1 MPIDLMQAGRVL
13 LHDLFFRLRT
23 LMRRPAAESEL
34 DEELRFHL
42 ERQIE
47 KYVKSGMSEAEAIRR
62 ARLEFGGL
70 DQVKNECREARGLSF
85 IETLVQDLHYS
96 ARTLLHSPAFTACAV
111 LTLALGIGANT
122 AIFSVV
128 NTVLLNPLPYPNPQ
142 ELLAARQNESLANL
156 KDMQRQTHS
165 FASSGGINI
174 TPLDF
179 TGNGEPVR
187 VHGAYVDAGLLA
199 TLGVQPM
206 LGRWISAE
214 EDVKGGARNVVLSY
228 PFWRDFLAADPN
240 VLGRAIRLSDET
252 YTVIGVMPRNFT
264 LPRELADVFVSLW
277 AGYPDAA
284 PERGVH
290 FMHTYWRLKPA
301 ATLAQAQAEIT
312 ESDHRLAEDF
322 PDTERERGTVLM
334 PLHEFLVG
342 NVRPAL
348 LILFGAVG
356 LVLLIACANFAML
369 LMARAVAR
377 QRELMI
383 RASLGAGNGRLI
395 RQRLTESTLL
405 ALLGGA
411 AGLVAATAGTTLL
424 LALKPAEL
432 RRLDAIPMDVRVFLF
447 VFVISLLTGLLFGL
461 LPAWSASRGD
471 IAEALRENQRTTA
484 TGVSRSPLRSFLV
497 TGELALALIL
507 LAGAGLLIKGFLRL
521 RSVDPGFNPAN
532 VITMY
537 LQLPGTRYPKI
548 PLQTNFRR
556 ELLARINAFPGVE
569 AAMISDLPLAGN
581 FVGHRVLVDG
591 QPPPAT
597 GSEPL
602 VQTLSVMGNYFGVMQ
617 IPIRAGR
624 DFSAMDR
631 EGQPRVAIVNETFA
645 RQLLPGQNVIGTRI
659 DWARSNEPHQWMTI
673 VGLAGDVKHSG
684 LNQPV
689 DPAVY
694 APFSQNDE
702 AWRKFMTLVI
712 RTRVPAASLVEDVKK
727 QVWSLDSQIPI
738 SSIQSMDDLLAVSV
752 AQERFNMLLL
762 ACFAALAVTL
772 AAVGIYGMVAYR
784 VNQRTQEIGV
794 YMALGAQ
801 HRDVL
806 RLVMKDGVKLGLL
819 GIALGL
825 AGALA
830 LTRVMVR
837 LLFEVKPGDPATLI
851 GVAVLL
857 AAVAMLACYIPARR
871 ALSIHP
877 MTALRR
883 E

>member
-1 MPIDLMQAGRVL
+1 
-13 LHDLFFRLRT
+13 
-23 LMRRPAAESEL
+23 MRRPAAENEL
-34 DEELRFHL
+34 DDELRFHL
-42 ERQIE
+42 ERQTA
-47 KYVKSGMSEAEAIRR
+47 KYLRSGMSEAEAVRR

-70 DQVKNECREARGLSF
+70 DQVKNECREARGVSF
-85 IETLVQDLHYS
+85 VETLVQDLHYS
-96 ARTLLHSPAFTACAV
+96 VRTLLHSPAFTACAV

-142 ELLAARQNESLANL
+142 ELLAARQNESLPNL
-156 KDMQRQTHS
+156 EDIQRQTKS
-165 FASSGGINI
+165 FISSGGINI
-174 TPLDF
+174 EPMDF
-179 TGNGEPVR
+179 TGTGEPMR
-187 VHGAYVDAGLLA
+187 VHGAWVDSGLFA

-206 LGRWISAE
+206 LGRLISAD
-214 EDVKGGARNVVLSY
+214 EDVKGGPRNVVLSY
-228 PFWRDFLAADPN
+228 SFWRDFLGADPH
-240 VLGRAIRLSDET
+240 VLGRSIRLSDHS
-252 YTVIGVMPRNFT
+252 YTVIGVMPRNFN
-264 LPRELADVFVSLW
+264 LPRELADVFISLW
-277 AGYPDAA
+277 VGYPDAA
-284 PERGVH
+284 AERDLH
-290 FMHTYWRLKPA
+290 FMHTYWRLKPGVP
-301 ATLAQAQAEIT
+301 LAQAQAEIGQA
-312 ESDHRLAEDF
+312 DHRLAEDF

-334 PLHEFLVG
+334 PLHESLVG
-342 NVRPAL
+342 DVRPAL
-348 LILFGAVG
+348 LVLFGAVG

-383 RASLGAGNGRLI
+383 RASLGARNSRLI
-395 RQRLTESTLL
+395 RQRLTESTVL
-405 ALLGGA
+405 ALLGGV
-411 AGLVAATAGTTLL
+411 AGLVVARAGTTLL

-432 RRLDAIPMDVRVFLF
+432 RRLDAIPMDARLFLF
-447 VFVISLLTGLLFGL
+447 VFAISLMTGLLFGL

-497 TGELALALIL
+497 TAELALALIL

-537 LQLPGTRYPKI
+537 LQLPGTRYPQI

-556 ELLARINAFPGVE
+556 ELLARINAFPGVH
-569 AAMISDLPLAGN
+569 AAMITDLPLAGN
-581 FVGHRVLVDG
+581 FVDHRVVVDG
-591 QPPPAT
+591 QPALAV
-597 GSEPL
+597 GSEPE
-602 VQTLSVMGNYFGVMQ
+602 VQTLSVMGDYYGVMQ

-631 EGQPRVAIVNETFA
+631 EGQPRVAIVNEAFV
-645 RQLLPGQNVIGTRI
+645 RQLLPGQNPIGTRI
-659 DWARSNEPHQWMTI
+659 DWARSETHAWMTI
-673 VGLAGDVKHSG
+673 VGVAGDVKHSG

-689 DPAVY
+689 DPAIY

-712 RTRVPAASLVEDVKK
+712 RTRVPVAALVEDVKK
-727 QVWSLDSQIPI
+727 QVWSMDSQIPV

-752 AQERFNMLLL
+752 AQQRFNVLLL
-762 ACFAALAVTL
+762 GSFAALAVAL
-772 AAVGIYGMVAYR
+772 AGVGIYGMVAYR
-784 VNQRTQEIGV
+784 VNQRTHEIGV
-794 YMALGAQ
+794 YIALGAQ

-806 RLVMKDGVKLGLL
+806 RLVMKDGLKLGVL
-819 GIALGL
+819 GIGLGL

-830 LTRVMVR
+830 LTRLMVS
-837 LLFEVKPGDPATLI
+837 LLFEVRPTDPAILI
-851 GVAVLL
+851 AVALLLGAVAV
-857 AAVAMLACYIPARR
+857 LACYIPARR
-871 ALSIHP
+871 ALSIDP

>member
-1 MPIDLMQAGRVL
+1 ML
-13 LHDLFFRLRT
+13 LHDLLFRLRT
-23 LMRRPAAESEL
+23 LMRRPAAENEL
-34 DEELRFHL
+34 DDELRFHL
-42 ERQIE
+42 ERQTD
-47 KYVKSGMSEAEAIRR
+47 KYVRSGMSKAEAMRR

-70 DQVKNECREARGLSF
+70 EQVKSECREARGLSLV
-85 IETLVQDLHYS
+85 ETLVQDLHYS

-128 NTVLLNPLPYPNPQ
+128 NRVLLNPLPYPNPQ
-142 ELLAARQNESLANL
+142 ELLAGRQNESLPNL

-165 FASSGGINI
+165 FASSGGVNI
-174 TPLDF
+174 SPMDF

-187 VHGAYVDAGLLA
+187 VHAAWVDAGLLA
-199 TLGVQPM
+199 TLGVHPM
-206 LGRWISAE
+206 LGRWISGD
-214 EDVKGGARNVVLSY
+214 EDVRGGARNVVLSY
-228 PFWRDFLAADPN
+228 PFWRDFLGGDPH
-240 VLGRAIRLSDET
+240 VLGRGIRLSDKT

-264 LPRELADVFVSLW
+264 LPRELADVFISLW
-277 AGYPDAA
+277 AGYPEAA

-290 FMHTYWRLKPA
+290 FMHTYWRLKPGVP
-301 ATLAQAQAEIT
+301 LGQAQAEIAQA
-312 ESDHRLAEDF
+312 DHRLAEEF

-334 PLHEFLVG
+334 PLHELLVG

-369 LMARAVAR
+369 LMARAVTR

-383 RASLGAGNGRLI
+383 RASLGARNGRLI

-405 ALLGGA
+405 ALVGGA
-411 AGLVAATAGTTLL
+411 VGLMAAKAGTTLL

-432 RRLDAIPMDVRVFLF
+432 RRLDAIPMDARVFLF
-447 VFVISLLTGLLFGL
+447 VFAISLMTGLLFGL
-461 LPAWSASRGD
+461 IPAWSASRGD
-471 IAEALRENQRTTA
+471 IAEALRENARTTA
-484 TGVSRSPLRSFLV
+484 TGVTRSPLRSFLV
-497 TGELALALIL
+497 TAELALALIL

-537 LQLPGTRYPKI
+537 LQLPGTRYPQI

-556 ELLARINAFPGVE
+556 ELLARINSFPGVE
-569 AAMISDLPLAGN
+569 AAMITDLPLAGN
-581 FVGHRVLVDG
+581 YVDHRVAIDG
-591 QPPPAT
+591 QPTVAV
-597 GSEPL
+597 GAEPE

-617 IPIRAGR
+617 IPLRAGR

-631 EGQPRVAIVNETFA
+631 EGQPRVAIVNEAFV
-645 RQLLPGQNVIGTRI
+645 RQLLPGQNPIGIRI
-659 DWARSNEPHQWMTI
+659 DWARNEAHEWMTI
-673 VGLAGDVKHSG
+673 IGVAGDVKHSG

-694 APFSQNDE
+694 APYSQNDE
-702 AWRKFMTLVI
+702 AWRKWMTLVI
-712 RTRVPAASLVEDVKK
+712 RTRGPAAGLVEEVKK
-727 QVWSLDSQIPI
+727 QVWSIDSQIPV
-738 SSIQSMDDLLAVSV
+738 SGIQSMDDLLAVSV
-752 AQERFNMLLL
+752 AQQRFNVLLL
-762 ACFAALAVTL
+762 ASFAALAVAL

-784 VNQRTQEIGV
+784 VNQRTHEIGV
-794 YMALGAQ
+794 YIALGAQ
-801 HRDVL
+801 QRDVL

-819 GIALGL
+819 GVALGL
-825 AGALA
+825 AGAIA
-830 LTRVMVR
+830 LTRVMVS
-837 LLFEVKPGDPATLI
+837 LLFEVKPTDPATLI
-851 GVAVLL
+851 GVALLL

-871 ALSIHP
+871 ALSIDP
-877 MTALRR
+877 MTALHR

>member
-1 MPIDLMQAGRVL
+1 VL
-13 LHDLFFRLRT
+13 LHDLLFRLRI
-23 LMRRPAAESEL
+23 LMRRPAAENEL
-34 DEELRFHL
+34 DDELRFHL
-42 ERQIE
+42 ERLSD
-47 KYVKSGMSEAEAIRR
+47 KYVKSGMSAAEAARR

-70 DQVKNECREARGLSF
+70 DQVKNECREARGVSLVES
-85 IETLVQDLHYS
+85 LVQDLHYA
-96 ARTLLHSPAFTACAV
+96 ARTLRHSPAFTACAV

-128 NTVLLNPLPYPNPQ
+128 NQVLLNPLPYPNPQ
-142 ELLAARQNESLANL
+142 ELLAARQNESLPNL

-174 TPLDF
+174 EPVDF

-187 VHGAYVDAGLLA
+187 VHAAWVDAGLLA

-228 PFWRDFLAADPN
+228 PFWRDFLGADPH
-240 VLGRAIRLSDET
+240 VLGRGIRLSDKT

-264 LPRELADVFVSLW
+264 LPRELADVFISLW
-277 AGYPDAA
+277 AGYPEAA

-290 FMHTYWRLKPA
+290 FMHTYWRLKPGVP
-301 ATLAQAQAEIT
+301 LALAQAEIAQA
-312 ESDHRLAEDF
+312 DHRLAEEF

-334 PLHEFLVG
+334 PLHELLVG
-342 NVRPAL
+342 DVRPAL

-369 LMARAVAR
+369 LMARAVTR

-383 RASLGAGNGRLI
+383 RASLGARNTRLI

-405 ALLGGA
+405 ALVGGA
-411 AGLVAATAGTTLL
+411 AGLMAAKAGTTLL

-432 RRLDAIPMDVRVFLF
+432 RLSDAIPMDARVFLF
-447 VFVISLLTGLLFGL
+447 VFAISLLTGLLFGL

-471 IAEALRENQRTTA
+471 IAEALRENARTTA
-484 TGVSRSPLRSFLV
+484 TGISRSPLRSLLV
-497 TGELALALIL
+497 TAELALALIL
-507 LAGAGLLIKGFLRL
+507 LAGAGLLIKGFLHL

-537 LQLPGTRYPKI
+537 LQLPGTRYPQI

-556 ELLARINAFPGVE
+556 ELLARINSFPGVE
-569 AAMISDLPLAGN
+569 AAMITDLPLAGN
-581 FVGHRVLVDG
+581 YVDHRVVIDG
-591 QPPPAT
+591 QPTRAV
-597 GSEPL
+597 GSEPE
-602 VQTLSVMGNYFGVMQ
+602 VQTLSVMGDYFGVMQ
-617 IPIRAGR
+617 IPRRAGR

-631 EGQPRVAIVNETFA
+631 ERQPRVAIVNEAFV
-645 RQLLPGQNVIGTRI
+645 RQLLPGQNPIGTRI
-659 DWARSNEPHQWMTI
+659 DWARNEAHDWMTI
-673 VGLAGDVKHSG
+673 VGVAGDVKHSG

-712 RTRVPAASLVEDVKK
+712 RTRVPVAGLVGGVKK
-727 QVWSLDSQIPI
+727 QVWSLDSQIPV
-738 SSIQSMDDLLAVSV
+738 SGIQSMDDLLAVSV
-752 AQERFNMLLL
+752 EQERFNMLLL
-762 ACFAALAVTL
+762 GSFAALAVAL
-772 AAVGIYGMVAYR
+772 AGVGIYGMVAYR

-794 YMALGAQ
+794 YVALGAQ
-801 HRDVL
+801 HRHVL

-819 GIALGL
+819 GIVLGL
-825 AGALA
+825 AGAIA
-830 LTRVMVR
+830 LTRVMVS
-837 LLFEVKPGDPATLI
+837 LLFEVNPTDPATLI
-851 GVAVLL
+851 GVALLL

-871 ALSIHP
+871 ALSIDP

>member
-1 MPIDLMQAGRVL
+1 VI
-13 LHDLFFRLRT
+13 LHDLLFRLRS
-23 LMRRPAAESEL
+23 LMRHPAAENEL
-34 DEELRFHL
+34 EDELRFHL
-42 ERQIE
+42 ERETQ
-47 KYVKSGMSEAEAIRR
+47 KYVKTGMSEAEAARR

-70 DQVKNECREARGLSF
+70 DQVKNECREARGVSLVES
-85 IETLVQDLHYS
+85 LVQDLHY
-96 ARTLLHSPAFTACAV
+96 ATRTLFHSPAFTACAM

-142 ELLAARQNESLANL
+142 ELLAARENDSLANL
-156 KDMQRQTHS
+156 EDMQRQTKS

-174 TPLDF
+174 EPMDF
-179 TGNGEPVR
+179 TGTGEPVR
-187 VHGAYVDAGLLA
+187 VHGAYIDAGLFT
-199 TLGVQPM
+199 TLGARPM
-206 LGRWISAE
+206 LGRLISADE
-214 EDVKGGARNVVLSY
+214 AVKGGPRNVVLSY
-228 PFWRDFLAADPN
+228 SFWRDFMGSDPH
-240 VLGRAIRLSDET
+240 VLGRAIRLSDNS
-252 YTVIGVMPRNFT
+252 YTVIGVMPKDFT
-264 LPRELADVFVSLW
+264 LPKELADVFLSLW
-277 AGYPDAA
+277 VGYPDAA
-284 PERGVH
+284 AERDVH
-290 FMHTYWRLKPA
+290 FMHMYWRLKPGVP
-301 ATLAQAQAEIT
+301 LGQAQAEIAQV
-312 ESDHRLAEDF
+312 DHRLAEEF
-322 PDTERERGTVLM
+322 PHTERERVTLLI
-334 PLHEFLVG
+334 PLQEWLVG
-342 NVRPAL
+342 DVRPAL

-369 LMARAVAR
+369 LMARGMAR

-383 RASLGAGNGRLI
+383 RASLGARNGRLI

-405 ALLGGA
+405 ALAGGA
-411 AGLVAATAGTTLL
+411 AGLLAAKAGTELL
-424 LALKPAEL
+424 LTLKPAEL
-432 RRLDAIPMDVRVFLF
+432 RRFDAIPMDARVFVF

-471 IAEALRENQRTTA
+471 IAEGLRENARTTA

-497 TGELALALIL
+497 TAELALALIL

-537 LQLPGTRYPKI
+537 LQLPGSRYSEFS
-548 PLQTNFRR
+548 LQTNFRR
-556 ELLARINAFPGVE
+556 ELLSRINAFPGVE
-569 AAMISDLPLAGN
+569 AAMITDLPLAGN
-581 FVGHRVLVDG
+581 YVGHRVVVDG
-591 QPPPAT
+591 HAT
-597 GSEPL
+597 LPEGTEPV
-602 VQTLSVMGNYFGVMQ
+602 VQTLSVMGQYFGVMQ

-624 DFSAMDR
+624 DFNAMDR
-631 EGQPRVAIVNETFA
+631 EGQPRAAIVNETFV
-645 RQLLPGQNVIGTRI
+645 RQLLPGQNPIGMRI
-659 DWARSNEPHQWMTI
+659 DWSRSSDPPQWMTI
-673 VGLAGDVKHSG
+673 IGVAGDVKHSG

-694 APFSQNDE
+694 SPFSQNDE

-712 RTRVPAASLVEDVKK
+712 RTRVPAASLAEDVKK
-727 QVWSLDSQIPI
+727 QVWSLDSQIPV

-752 AQERFNMLLL
+752 AQERFNVLLL
-762 ACFAALAVTL
+762 GSFAVLAVAL

-784 VNQRTQEIGV
+784 VNQRTREIGV

-806 RLVMKDGVKLGLL
+806 RLVMKDGLKLGAL
-819 GIALGL
+819 GILLGL

-830 LTRVMVR
+830 LTRVMVSV
-837 LLFEVKPGDPATLI
+837 LFEVKPTDPTTLI
-851 GVAVLL
+851 GVALLL

>member
-1 MPIDLMQAGRVL
+1 VL
-13 LHDLFFRLRT
+13 LHDLLFRLRT
-23 LMRRPAAESEL
+23 LLRRPAAENEL
-34 DEELRFHL
+34 EDELRFHL
-42 ERQIE
+42 ERQTD
-47 KYVKSGMSEAEAIRR
+47 KYVRSGMSEAEARRR
-62 ARLEFGGL
+62 AQLEFGGL
-70 DQVKNECREARGLSF
+70 DQVKNECREARGLSLL
-85 IETLVQDLHYS
+85 ETLVQDLHYA
-96 ARTLLHSPAFTACAV
+96 ARTLLHSPGFTACAV

-128 NTVLLNPLPYPNPQ
+128 NTVLLSPLPYANPQ

-165 FASSGGINI
+165 FASSGGVNI
-174 TPLDF
+174 SPMDF

-187 VHGAYVDAGLLA
+187 VHGAWVDAGLLG

-206 LGRWISAE
+206 LGRWISAD
-214 EDVKGGARNVVLSY
+214 EDVKSGPLNVVLSY
-228 PFWRDFLAADPN
+228 PFWRDFLGSDPH
-240 VLGRAIRLSDET
+240 VLGRAIRLSDKT
-252 YTVIGVMPRNFT
+252 YTVIGVMPRDFT

-277 AGYPDAA
+277 AAYPEAA

-290 FMHTYWRLKPA
+290 FMHTYWRLKPG
-301 ATLAQAQAEIT
+301 ATLAQAQAEIAQA
-312 ESDHRLAEDF
+312 DRRLAEDY

-334 PLHEFLVG
+334 PLHEWLVG
-342 NVRPAL
+342 DVRPAL

-369 LMARAVAR
+369 LMARAVTR

-383 RASLGAGNGRLI
+383 RASLGARNGRLI

-405 ALLGGA
+405 ALVGGA
-411 AGLVAATAGTTLL
+411 AGLIAAKAGTALL
-424 LALKPAEL
+424 LALRPAEL
-432 RRLDAIPMDVRVFLF
+432 RRLDASPMDARVFLF
-447 VFVISLLTGLLFGL
+447 VFAISLLTGLLFGL
-461 LPAWSASRGD
+461 LPAWSSSRGD
-471 IAEALRENQRTTA
+471 IAEALRENARTTA
-484 TGVSRSPLRSFLV
+484 SGVSRSPLRSLLV
-497 TGELALALIL
+497 TAELALALIL

-548 PLQTNFRR
+548 PMQTNFRR
-556 ELLARINAFPGVE
+556 ELLNRINAFPEME
-569 AAMISDLPLAGN
+569 AAMITDLPLAGN
-581 FVGHRVLVDG
+581 DVDHRVVIDG
-591 QPPPAT
+591 QPTIAV

-617 IPIRAGR
+617 IPLRAGR
-624 DFSAMDR
+624 DFTAMDR
-631 EGQPRVAIVNETFA
+631 EGEPRVAIVNEAFA
-645 RQLLPGQNVIGTRI
+645 RQLLPGQNPIGTRV
-659 DWARSNEPHQWMTI
+659 DWARNDAHDWMTI
-673 VGLAGDVKHSG
+673 VGVAGDVKHFG

-694 APFSQNDE
+694 EPFSQNKE
-702 AWRKFMTLVI
+702 AWRKWMTLVI
-712 RTRVPAASLVEDVKK
+712 RTRAPAAALVENVKR

-752 AQERFNMLLL
+752 AKQRFNMLLL
-762 ACFAALAVTL
+762 GIFAVLAVALAG
-772 AAVGIYGMVAYR
+772 VGIYGMIAYR
-784 VNQRTQEIGV
+784 VNQRTHEIGV

-801 HRDVL
+801 QRDVL

-819 GIALGL
+819 GIVLGL
-825 AGALA
+825 AGAIA
-830 LTRVMVR
+830 LTRVMVH
-837 LLFEVKPGDPATLI
+837 LLFEVKPTDPATLI
-851 GVAVLL
+851 AVALLL
-857 AAVAMLACYIPARR
+857 AAVALLACYIPARR